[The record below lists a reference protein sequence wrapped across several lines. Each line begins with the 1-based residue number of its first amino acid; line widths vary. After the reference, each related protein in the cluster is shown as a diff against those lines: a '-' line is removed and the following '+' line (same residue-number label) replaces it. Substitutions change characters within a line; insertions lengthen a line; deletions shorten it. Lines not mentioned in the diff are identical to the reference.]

1 MTPSPERR
9 YSFHHVP
16 LPPPPPIMF
25 APPPP
30 PQPPIFVRP
39 ASPMYNPPQ
48 PAPPP
53 IIISGP
59 SCMTPPPPVSPLPSL
74 PYDPVDIVTFNY
86 NKDMAYAPAAKTY
99 DVRFPSLFSFPSCI
113 LFYLLTFSFDF
124 TQEAIDTVLELWPE
138 LHSFDRDRISLLVGG
153 SDQFVR
159 VPRIAWQIVLGDL
172 PRYEVIHVH
181 VDQQP
186 PPPQYQGDE
195 KGNVN
200 GKRGSE
206 DNKGR
211 RSRGFF
217 SSIKRIFRC

>member
-99 DVRFPSLFSFPSCI
+99 DVRFPSFFSFPALCI
-113 LFYLLTFSFDF
+113 LFYLLTF
-124 TQEAIDTVLELWPE
+124 
-138 LHSFDRDRISLLVGG
+138 
-153 SDQFVR
+153 
-159 VPRIAWQIVLGDL
+159 
-172 PRYEVIHVH
+172 
-181 VDQQP
+181 
-186 PPPQYQGDE
+186 
-195 KGNVN
+195 
-200 GKRGSE
+200 
-206 DNKGR
+206 
-211 RSRGFF
+211 FF
-217 SSIKRIFRC
+217 